1 MYLVG
6 SNIVAVFVSAA
17 PTATVAERMLTPGA
31 LTSGLIWPSPCTG
44 PRELKSAIAG
54 PKTVAELMRA
64 FLVETPDAS
73 VSDFRNRPLFSDTPS
88 VGMADLRT
96 VAADS
101 SASGFLVS
109 LLNINA
115 ATAPAA
121 AAVSAFEVYK
131 PV

>member
-44 PRELKSAIAG
+44 PRELKSAIDG
-54 PKTVAELMRA
+54 EKIVAALMRIFFA
-64 FLVETPDAS
+64 ESGPAPII
-73 VSDFRNRPLFSDTPS
+73 DFRNSPFACDKPS
-88 VGMADLRT
+88 VGIADLRT

-101 SASGFLVS
+101 SPSV
-109 LLNINA
+109 LL
-115 ATAPAA
+115 
-121 AAVSAFEVYK
+121 
-131 PV
+131 